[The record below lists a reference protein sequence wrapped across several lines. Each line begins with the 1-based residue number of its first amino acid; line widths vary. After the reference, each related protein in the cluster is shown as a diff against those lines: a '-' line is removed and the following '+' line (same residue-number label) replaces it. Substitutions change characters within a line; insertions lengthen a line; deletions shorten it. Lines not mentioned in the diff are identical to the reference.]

1 MIYIKHNVLLNINQD
16 SDNLNVNCN
25 ILLSVFK
32 DYLH

>member
-16 SDNLNVNCN
+16 SDNSNVNCN